1 MARLTLPK
9 SLLEL
14 TEEDRDGII
23 AVLLEAAHLP
33 KEKVLPDRMEGD
45 EHNIWARNGDE
56 LLADAEDTLYQ
67 QLTADEARRMG
78 ELVAYLGLP
87 VPEQVEKSFE
97 PEFHAFEDTL
107 IKAKGSGRTK
117 MSDYLKQFAS
127 KAKQKAS
134 DFGKWVADGKALTKH
149 QMKGIEDILKR
160 DLPNY
165 AKIAERFTTRSAFIG
180 KIRGEAEKR
189 GFETLGAILDR
200 VPPTITLGERQ
211 DVVLTLREKAKAEA
225 QGRKVKIMP
234 LTEREAE
241 AVKHAALHA
250 GDKITEISAKHMA
263 GVRQLVMQAKKER
276 WSAQELASKL
286 FDKFGDHNR
295 DWRRVAITEL
305 AFAANDAYLS
315 GCDEGDTL
323 IGMGAV
329 GACKH
334 CQNLIIGKQV
344 TFRSRPPENGSFST
358 DTKEVWVGKTN
369 YGNRVSEYVAAIP
382 LHPHCRCRWHRI
394 SRFYKMGADGRLVLK
409 DTAELINEE
418 RAKRGL
424 APDKSLEG
432 VSSADRLRKM
442 TEAFL
447 KNNA

>member
-14 TEEDRDGII
+14 PEEDRDGIV

-33 KEKVLPDRMEGD
+33 KEKTLPGQMAGD

-56 LLADAEDTLYQ
+56 LLADAEDELYQ
-67 QLTADEARRMG
+67 SLSIAEGLRIAA
-78 ELVAYLGLP
+78 LLAYLDLP
-87 VPEQVEKSFE
+87 IPDIEKSFE
-97 PEFHAFEDTL
+97 PEFRAFEDTL

-117 MSDYLKQFAS
+117 MSDYLKEFSA
-127 KAKQKAS
+127 KAKQKAKQ
-134 DFGKWVADGKALTKH
+134 FVKWTQDGKALTTAHMKH
-149 QMKGIEDILKR
+149 IEEILTTK
-160 DLPNY
+160 LPNY
-165 AKIAERFTTRSAFIG
+165 AQKAESYAVRAGFIG
-180 KIRGEAEKR
+180 KIRGESEKQN
-189 GFETLGAILDR
+189 FETLGAIIDR
-200 VPPTITLGERQ
+200 IPQSITLAEKQ
-211 DVVLTLREKAKAEA
+211 DVVLTLREKEKAESE
-225 QGRKVKIMP
+225 GRKVIIMP

-241 AVKHAALHA
+241 AVKHASMHA

-276 WSAQELASKL
+276 WSAAKLAQAL

-315 GCDEGDTL
+315 GCSEEDTL

-334 CQNLIIGKQV
+334 CSNIIIGKKF
-344 TFRSRPPENGSFST
+344 TFRSEPPERNSYTT
-358 DTKEVWVGKTN
+358 DMKEVWVGKTN
-369 YGNRVSEYVAAIP
+369 YGNRVAEYVAAIP
-382 LHPHCRCRWHRI
+382 LHPHCRCRYHRI
-394 SRFYKMGADGRLVLK
+394 SRFYDIGEDGKLK
-409 DTAELINEE
+409 LKTTAELINEE

-424 APDKSLEG
+424 APDKHITQGSLEELTNQFL
-432 VSSADRLRKM
+432 SKM
-442 TEAFL
+442 
-447 KNNA
+447 NQG

>member
-1 MARLTLPK
+1 MPKVTLPK

-33 KEKVLPDRMEGD
+33 KEKTLPGTMEGD

-56 LLADAEDTLYQ
+56 LLADAEDALYQ
-67 QLTADEARRMG
+67 ELTLAEGLRMAAI
-78 ELVAYLGLP
+78 LAYLDLP
-87 VPEQVEKSFE
+87 VPDIEKSFE
-97 PEFHAFEDTL
+97 PEYHAFEDTL

-117 MSDYLKQFAS
+117 MSDYLKEFS
-127 KAKQKAS
+127 TKAKQKAKQ
-134 DFGKWVADGKALTKH
+134 FIKWTQDGKALTSAHMKH
-149 QMKGIEDILKR
+149 IENLLTTK
-160 DLPNY
+160 LPNY
-165 AKIAERFTTRSAFIG
+165 AQKAEAYAVRAGFIG
-180 KIRGEAEKR
+180 KIRGEAEKKN
-189 GFETLGAILDR
+189 FETLGAILDR
-200 VPPTITLGERQ
+200 MPESIKLGEKKG
-211 DVVLTLREKAKAEA
+211 VVLTLREKEKAEA
-225 QGRKVKIMP
+225 EGRKVVILP

-241 AVKHAALHA
+241 AVKHASMHA

-276 WSAQELASKL
+276 WSAAKLAQAL
-286 FDKFGDHNR
+286 FDKYGDHNR

-315 GCDEGDTL
+315 GCAEGDTL
-323 IGMGAV
+323 IGMGTI

-334 CQNLIIGKQV
+334 CSNLIIGKQV
-344 TFRSRPPENGSFST
+344 TFRSRPPENGSYTT

-369 YGNRVSEYVAAIP
+369 YGNRVAEYVAAIP

-394 SRFYKMGADGRLVLK
+394 SRFYKMGKDGKLVLK

-418 RAKRGL
+418 RVKRGL

-432 VSSADRLRKM
+432 LTSEERLRKM
-442 TEAFL
+442 TEQFL

>member
-1 MARLTLPK
+1 MASIKLPK

-14 TEEDRDGII
+14 PDRDRDEIV
-23 AVLLEAAHLP
+23 AVLLEASKLP
-33 KEKVLPDRMEGD
+33 KEKTLPHRMDGD
-45 EHNIWARNGDE
+45 EHNIWMRNGDE
-56 LLADAEDTLYQ
+56 LLADAEDELY
-67 QLTADEARRMG
+67 E
-78 ELVAYLGLP
+78 ELAVNEGKRIAALIAYLGLP
-87 VPEQVEKSFE
+87 IPDIEKSFE
-97 PEFHAFEDTL
+97 DEFHAFEDTL

-117 MSDYLKQFAS
+117 MSDYLKEFAS
-127 KAKQKAS
+127 KAKQRAS
-134 DFGKWVADGKALTKH
+134 DFGKWLQDGKALTKP
-149 QMKGIEDILKR
+149 QMTHIERILSSK
-160 DLPNY
+160 LPNY
-165 AKIAERFTTRSAFIG
+165 AKRAEDYAIRAGFIG
-180 KIRGEAEKR
+180 KIRGEAEQYN
-189 GFETLGAILDR
+189 FETLGAILDR
-200 VPPTITLGERQ
+200 VPQSITLAEKKG
-211 DVVLTLREKAKAEA
+211 VVLTLREKTKAEA
-225 QGRKVKIMP
+225 QGRKVEILP
-234 LTEREAE
+234 LTPLEAE

-276 WSAQELASKL
+276 WNAAKLSQAL

-305 AFAANDAYLS
+305 AFATNDAYLS
-315 GCDEGDTL
+315 GCSEGDTL

-334 CQNLIIGKQV
+334 CEKLIIGKMV
-344 TFRSRPPENGSFST
+344 TFRSKPPENFSFST

-369 YGNRVSEYVAAIP
+369 YGNRVVEYVAAIP

-394 SRFYKMGADGRLVLK
+394 SRFYKMGKDGKLVLK

-432 VSSADRLRKM
+432 LNDSDRLRKM

-447 KNNA
+447 KKNG